1 MERQAPSVETLIR
14 HAFALLLEIRRDREA
29 RRLLSLAIAFL
40 KTLLRDADTHAQPV
54 VLSVQALRIRRI

>member
-1 MERQAPSVETLIR
+1 MERQTPSVETLTR
-14 HAFALLLEIRRDREA
+14 HAFGLLLEIRRDREA

-40 KTLLRDADTHAQPV
+40 KTLVRDADTHAQPV